1 MPQKEIA
8 QATRFAVGDH
18 VKVLDLGKPGH
29 VRTPFYVRGRTG
41 TVVQHCGVYLN
52 PEDLSV
58 GITSGP
64 VVDLYRVAFRQTEL
78 WPGESHPMGDR
89 LVLELYDHWLAPA

>member
-1 MPQKEIA
+1 MPQEIA
-8 QATRFAVGDH
+8 QVTRFAVGDH
-18 VKVLDLGKPGH
+18 VKVLDLAKPGH

-41 TVVQHCGVYLN
+41 TVVQYCGVYLN

-64 VVDLYRVAFRQTEL
+64 VVDLYRVAFRQTDL
-78 WPGESHPMGDR
+78 WPGEGHPMGDR
-89 LVLELYDHWLAPA
+89 LILELYDHWLAPA